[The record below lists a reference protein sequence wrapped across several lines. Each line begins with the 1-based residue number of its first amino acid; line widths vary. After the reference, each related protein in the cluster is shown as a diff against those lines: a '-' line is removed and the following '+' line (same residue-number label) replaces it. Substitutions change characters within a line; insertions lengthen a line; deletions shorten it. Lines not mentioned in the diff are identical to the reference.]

1 MTVNRGRQAFGV
13 APQAALVE
21 AVANRSGRPPRAMRA
36 ERRASATAAA
46 GQTFLAAQM
55 GRDMRL
61 GFVFAP
67 GNPALEAAGEAL

>member
-1 MTVNRGRQAFGV
+1 
-13 APQAALVE
+13 
-21 AVANRSGRPPRAMRA
+21 MRA